1 MLPPHDTIDSGLGIK
16 TTALTGVFGVSVSF
30 SPGSSEPNSTD
41 LSNQA
46 AEPARDPSSM
56 GDYYDLVQ
64 TLYRITFV
72 LTAII
77 FGSVWLAYSLGIAL
91 NYLLGACVGLVYFR
105 MLAKN
110 VEQLGQTAGG
120 VNKTRMAVV
129 AGVLIVATQW
139 DQLHLLPVFLGF
151 LTYKAALLIYTIRVV
166 STS

>member
-1 MLPPHDTIDSGLGIK
+1 MLPPHDTIASGLGIK

-46 AEPARDPSSM
+46 AEPAIDPSSM

>member
-1 MLPPHDTIDSGLGIK
+1 MLPRHDTINPGLGIK

-46 AEPARDPSSM
+46 AEPTIDPSSM